1 MQTCMSCNVKSN
13 GMIAIYQHPN
23 GLDAMFHSITDIMV
37 QPEDHLCV
45 PCYDDLKVAHR
56 FKQRSTQ
63 NNALR
68 LSSQVAKTTQTE
80 AKINRSSDVSTTCS
94 VAELQTNQ
102 LKTEDSTFHNEAKST
117 ETVVRSEV
125 SEQIDNDNFIDNEVI
140 QIDAIEVVDAL
151 LVPEQDEEDV
161 PVTQLIST
169 TKEKRIKTE
178 STTTREGRVEN
189 KDNEGTSAPVKGETH
204 LPRLPKVHSLMCE
217 YCFMEFELLDD
228 KIEHTAMH
236 QTEAKPFKCIH
247 GGCDAAFKDR
257 PGLRAHVRIHAP
269 VKRYGCRYCA
279 MRFHTLIT
287 VVIGNET
294 FILTMQDQRNVI
306 DRRNWYLSRQ
316 PNHHHLTT
324 KADYPMAG
332 DASPINNFQSLLA
345 QIFHEVQAKCNAR
358 PTQYPY
364 DGNQYIKP
372 FCFHYEKQTDTED
385 LAYYQN
391 RDRLAKGER
400 VIKHVHYYVESAVKS
415 VATNTSA
422 TEQRIEET
430 DDITDM
436 EDLEPGMIAIY
447 QHPRGVDRL
456 WTYVTGIMVK
466 SKDQLCIPCYDE
478 LRIAHRFK
486 QKCIHNNINRVAL
499 ELPRR
504 SASHTQQDTPTSEDS
519 ISAPLMTPE
528 PLMGVRL
535 GESSSYVTVEEC
547 HQQISAPSRN
557 DVSTTGR
564 HDFVIKSEALAEPED
579 PQEQATTDEL
589 PNESV
594 SLLND
599 SIVPTDESGH
609 HYEPSSALDV
619 VKMELELSLDDI
631 GLRAESLSADSMN
644 DEPEE
649 EKDAPCERKEHV
661 DPSADTGAVLHCAQC
676 EQMFHTRAALKQH
689 QQHEHKKLRRDNTN
703 AVKFRRVLSG
713 KINALMCR
721 YCYREFEEPEAKA
734 LHEKTHLSD
743 PKPFQC
749 SYDDCNRLF
758 QNRSALN
765 RHFYTH
771 VIPKR
776 FKCSVCPKRFHQ
788 QSSMVV
794 HERLHRGDKP
804 HICPQCG
811 KGFTHVS
818 NVKRHI
824 RFHNGEKPYQCGK
837 CPARFTTSTDLRRH
851 MNSRRCMMMW
861 ALKAAN
867 ATMGESAGAATSTT
881 PSPGAFQS
889 LARNNSYVIPG
900 LYDLNVEDTNWVLT
914 SSFIIFTMQTGF
926 GMLESGCVSVKN
938 EVNIMMK
945 NIIDI
950 VLGGFTYWLFGYAMA
965 FGRGEL
971 NNPFVA
977 LGDFLIDPGVSDP
990 LFGPIFA
997 AFLFQLSFSTTATTI
1012 VSGAMAERCN
1022 FKAYC
1027 IFSFFNTIVYCIP
1040 AGWVWGE
1047 HGFLKNLG
1055 VVDIA
1060 GSGPVHLIGGASA
1073 FASAAILGPR
1083 LGRYA
1088 KGTDPLPLGNPV
1100 NACMGLFV
1108 LWWGWLAFNSG
1119 STYGVSGAK
1128 WAYAARAAV
1137 MTMMGSFGGGS
1148 FSIIYSMINN
1158 DGRMDV
1164 VDLINGILASLVSVT
1179 AGCYLYHAW
1188 EAILIG
1194 AIGSALCCFGMPLFD
1209 RMGVDDPVGA
1219 SSVHGIAGIWGVL
1232 AVGLFAD
1239 NPLRMET
1246 TSGRSGLFKGGG
1258 WYMLGVQSLS
1268 ALCLACWGVCS
1279 TFVLLWLINKVVPIR
1294 MDPNEELLGADLM
1307 EHRIRHTQIGISR
1320 ALSALAPIQLDLDD
1334 VIDAPPI
1341 GRNPG
1346 HERCVDEIEAASQKL
1361 QQWRQAMDKFA
1372 HRSGKERTETAAG
1385 GPSPRRRTKSFMGKS
1400 HRNGKDNAAF
1410 DRSGITTVKMSGA
1423 VGEGKEAHKLSVI
1436 GSEQSY
1442 QVGGTDRNTDR
1453 NFAWID

>member
-1 MQTCMSCNVKSN
+1 M
-13 GMIAIYQHPN
+13 A
-23 GLDAMFHSITDIMV
+23 
-37 QPEDHLCV
+37 
-45 PCYDDLKVAHR
+45 
-56 FKQRSTQ
+56 
-63 NNALR
+63 
-68 LSSQVAKTTQTE
+68 
-80 AKINRSSDVSTTCS
+80 S
-94 VAELQTNQ
+94 VT
-102 LKTEDSTFHNEAKST
+102 
-117 ETVVRSEV
+117 
-125 SEQIDNDNFIDNEVI
+125 
-140 QIDAIEVVDAL
+140 
-151 LVPEQDEEDV
+151 
-161 PVTQLIST
+161 
-169 TKEKRIKTE
+169 
-178 STTTREGRVEN
+178 
-189 KDNEGTSAPVKGETH
+189 
-204 LPRLPKVHSLMCE
+204 
-217 YCFMEFELLDD
+217 
-228 KIEHTAMH
+228 
-236 QTEAKPFKCIH
+236 
-247 GGCDAAFKDR
+247 
-257 PGLRAHVRIHAP
+257 
-269 VKRYGCRYCA
+269 
-279 MRFHTLIT
+279 
-287 VVIGNET
+287 
-294 FILTMQDQRNVI
+294 
-306 DRRNWYLSRQ
+306 
-316 PNHHHLTT
+316 
-324 KADYPMAG
+324 
-332 DASPINNFQSLLA
+332 
-345 QIFHEVQAKCNAR
+345 
-358 PTQYPY
+358 
-364 DGNQYIKP
+364 
-372 FCFHYEKQTDTED
+372 
-385 LAYYQN
+385 
-391 RDRLAKGER
+391 
-400 VIKHVHYYVESAVKS
+400 
-415 VATNTSA
+415 
-422 TEQRIEET
+422 
-430 DDITDM
+430 
-436 EDLEPGMIAIY
+436 
-447 QHPRGVDRL
+447 
-456 WTYVTGIMVK
+456 
-466 SKDQLCIPCYDE
+466 
-478 LRIAHRFK
+478 
-486 QKCIHNNINRVAL
+486 
-499 ELPRR
+499 
-504 SASHTQQDTPTSEDS
+504 
-519 ISAPLMTPE
+519 TPE
-528 PLMGVRL
+528 TSG
-535 GESSSYVTVEEC
+535 
-547 HQQISAPSRN
+547 
-557 DVSTTGR
+557 
-564 HDFVIKSEALAEPED
+564 
-579 PQEQATTDEL
+579 AT
-589 PNESV
+589 
-594 SLLND
+594 
-599 SIVPTDESGH
+599 
-609 HYEPSSALDV
+609 
-619 VKMELELSLDDI
+619 
-631 GLRAESLSADSMN
+631 
-644 DEPEE
+644 
-649 EKDAPCERKEHV
+649 
-661 DPSADTGAVLHCAQC
+661 
-676 EQMFHTRAALKQH
+676 AA
-689 QQHEHKKLRRDNTN
+689 
-703 AVKFRRVLSG
+703 
-713 KINALMCR
+713 
-721 YCYREFEEPEAKA
+721 
-734 LHEKTHLSD
+734 
-743 PKPFQC
+743 
-749 SYDDCNRLF
+749 
-758 QNRSALN
+758 
-765 RHFYTH
+765 
-771 VIPKR
+771 
-776 FKCSVCPKRFHQ
+776 
-788 QSSMVV
+788 
-794 HERLHRGDKP
+794 
-804 HICPQCG
+804 
-811 KGFTHVS
+811 
-818 NVKRHI
+818 
-824 RFHNGEKPYQCGK
+824 
-837 CPARFTTSTDLRRH
+837 
-851 MNSRRCMMMW
+851 
-861 ALKAAN
+861 
-867 ATMGESAGAATSTT
+867 TT

-1232 AVGLFAD
+1232 AVGFFAD

-1346 HERCVDEIEAASQKL
+1346 HERCVDEIQAASQKL
-1361 QQWRQAMDKFA
+1361 HQWREAMDKFA
-1372 HRSGKERTETAAG
+1372 NRAESGTIKPKASG
-1385 GPSPRRRTKSFMGKS
+1385 SRRQRTKSFLGKS
-1400 HRNGKDNAAF
+1400 HCNGKDNAAYE
-1410 DRSGITTVKMSGA
+1410 RGGTVSVKMGGA
-1423 VGEGKEAHKLSVI
+1423 NGEGKEAHQLSVI

-1442 QVGGTDRNTDR
+1442 QVGATDGNGDR